1 MRLTEAEMRKM
12 ALKARFIRERM
23 NENETGKQRENLK
36 NSRERLALWQK
47 KAAARGSETSFHNR
61 LKMDGLTWEEA
72 LRLAGEVETGNEE
85 EKDGEGEWPGELPP
99 YMETVNRMLSGL
111 SVLNPEEWKR
121 ESETFWQSHQ
131 KSRKDKVPDG
141 NEDMAEN
148 SDRDDQDIGREH
160 PSVAAVQAQTG
171 ITVLYPLVR
180 TLENQLKKSWGP
192 DEEAFFSEKAVA
204 DCSRLLLDAFR
215 KTCSATLTQCFKIF
229 VLRRESMKYL
239 RQMNDTQQIH
249 CLHLFADHLLAG
261 GWKEV
266 FVEFPVLARLLAISA
281 HHWITNMTA
290 LAAHYRQNLPQL
302 EKTLNEGQPLGAI
315 QRISGNLGDTHDRG
329 KSVVVLTCESGRQL
343 VYKPRNLLIDSCY
356 TSLLDQLG
364 KRGFPYT
371 LKVPKTVNAG
381 DHGWAQFV
389 KHTSLVSRGEAKAY
403 YQRMGGWLALV
414 YAMGGCDF
422 HDENVIACGAH
433 PVLIDLETV
442 ISHGVTIEPQSD
454 QGMQGASVLNLGF
467 LPIWL
472 QESAESWVDR
482 SSLNSSIRES
492 VPVFNGRRELVFD
505 HRQAFLEGFT
515 KAYEFLMKEGS
526 AAICQWAEETVRG
539 KKVPVRF
546 VMRKTWTYAQLQ
558 ACLASPRCLEDG
570 FLYSAEAER
579 LAAPYLLH
587 STVAEMTKN
596 WPAFQAECR
605 HLEAGDVPIFGGYA
619 DEKGLYDPHD
629 CLVADYFTHT
639 ALQRAEQHMK
649 GLNREDLERQTAYIQ
664 ASLHIRNETTHT
676 AGTAVLRADEK
687 PVKQG
692 GASTDAPDTVHTMA
706 KSNIAAQAVQATP
719 ADQADQADQAVF
731 KEASMNIC
739 RELRR
744 QMERK
749 KRDSSHSLT
758 YQYNLRN
765 QIIEI
770 APMRDTLYD
779 GRLGVALLMAACFRA
794 TGETEIHTEA
804 LKLMNPFC
812 EELKQSLGAVP
823 TDRLPM
829 GTAHGLGGML
839 LTLVRVG
846 EYLEEPIF
854 FETAERMVRGIPH
867 EAIRKCTTWNWFEG
881 LTGLAHGLLV
891 AAAFLPD
898 GTADELMDNC
908 VERILGAKNQWWDPS
923 TVKKVGQTAAR
934 EIPVLRMGMGAR
946 SGILQVLIR
955 YNEKRN
961 RPEVEEII
969 GQGIR
974 AEAAL
979 LEELSTKKEAI
990 PLSLCSGIA
999 GMGLMWASLEKCG
1012 REEMKHTGRNNMNRI
1027 AAILEQY
1034 QPLQTDD
1041 LCCGNS
1047 GVAEW
1052 WLTAEGS
1059 GKTCRQLLRRR
1070 HTHLWNPSLFKG
1082 MAGIGYTLLRA
1093 SEEKSIHS
1101 LFF

>member
-85 EKDGEGEWPGELPP
+85 EEEEEEKDGEGEWPGELPP

-141 NEDMAEN
+141 NEDMDENSDRAEN
-148 SDRDDQDIGREH
+148 SDRDHQDIGREH

-192 DEEAFFSEKAVA
+192 DEGAFFSEKAVA

-290 LAAHYRQNLPQL
+290 LAAHYRQDLPQL

-364 KRGFPYT
+364 TRGFPYT

-381 DHGWAQFV
+381 DHGWAQFM
-389 KHTSLVSRGEAKAY
+389 KHTSLASRGEAKAY

-558 ACLASPRCLEDG
+558 ACLVSPRCLEDG

-676 AGTAVLRADEK
+676 AGTAALQTNEK
-687 PVKQG
+687 SVNQAASSENSSM
-692 GASTDAPDTVHTMA
+692 GASMTFSMD
-706 KSNIAAQAVQATP
+706 S
-719 ADQADQADQAVF
+719 AVF
-731 KEASMNIC
+731 REAAMNIC
-739 RELRR
+739 HEWCR
-744 QMERK
+744 QMEK
-749 KRDSSHSLT
+749 QGHDLSLSPS
-758 YQYNLRN
+758 YHYHLRS

-770 APMRDTLYD
+770 VPMRATLYD
-779 GRLGVALLMAACFRA
+779 GWMGVALFMAACFRA
-794 TGETEIHTEA
+794 TGEKAAQTWA

-812 EELKQSLGAVP
+812 EELKHAGLSAPLN
-823 TDRLPM
+823 RLPV

-839 LTLVRVG
+839 LTLARVG
-846 EYLEEPIF
+846 EYLEDPTLF
-854 FETAERMVRGIPH
+854 VAAETVVRGIPR
-867 EAIRKCTTWNWFEG
+867 ESIKRSNTWDWFEG
-881 LTGLAHGLLV
+881 LAGLVHGLLV
-891 AAAFLPD
+891 AAEVLPD
-898 GTADELMDNC
+898 GTTDELTDSC
-908 VERILGAKNQWWDPS
+908 IERILWAKDQWWHPS
-923 TVKKVGQTAAR
+923 TDKRMRQTTDR
-934 EIPVLRMGMGAR
+934 EIPVLTMGMGAR

-955 YNEKRN
+955 YNEKQN

-969 GQGIR
+969 RQGVR

-979 LEELSTKKEAI
+979 LEELSTEKEAV

-1012 REEMKHTGRNNMNRI
+1012 REEMKSIGRNNMNRI
-1027 AAILEQY
+1027 ATMFDQY
-1034 QPLQTDD
+1034 QPLQTND

-1052 WLTAEGS
+1052 RLAADGS
-1059 GKTCRQLLRRR
+1059 LETCRHLLHR
-1070 HTHLWNPSLFKG
+1070 HDTHLWNPSLFKG
-1082 MAGIGYTLLRA
+1082 LTGIGYTLLRA
-1093 SEEKSIHS
+1093 SEEKTIHS